1 MIIRDPLWNN
11 IRVDPL
17 ALRLIDTRV
26 FQRLRYVRQLGWA
39 YLVYP
44 GATHARF
51 EHALG
56 AYHLA
61 GLTLRLLDERGDLRG
76 VDPIEGAIVRAAAL
90 LHDVGHYPFSH
101 ALEEIGAPHHEQVA
115 RPLITTGQ
123 VADVLRTLAP
133 DAPERVFALIRGQ
146 SNSPLQG
153 LVSGSLD
160 LDKIEYL
167 KRDALMCGVPYGEID
182 VDRLMNALTVVND
195 SAGRGAHIGVLEKGL
210 SALESLL
217 FAKYQMYRNVY
228 WHHAV
233 RSATAMYKRL
243 VDDALAGEV
252 RTEGKPAGGG
262 AVDSGAADSG
272 AAVRGAAVSRA
283 VDGRAVDGR
292 TADGRVVDGRAVD
305 GRTAD
310 GRVVDGGGRVANATA
325 SARGTGVLDVRELS
339 FLTDESLLHTLDQ
352 RAPSPLL
359 DALRNRRLYKRAFEC
374 PAAELDPELGEWIAT
389 DRTRAVEVEN
399 ALAEEFGLAP
409 GELLL
414 DYPVKTEMLGLD
426 IPVVRRTGEVMQLTG
441 AGLAGAIN
449 LTQMSEQL
457 YRSARWLRVF
467 VARPVDVPRARVLE
481 VARAG

>member
-133 DAPERVFALIRGQ
+133 DAPERVFALIRGK
-146 SNSPLQG
+146 SHSPLQG

-195 SAGRGAHIGVLEKGL
+195 STGRGAHIGVLEKGL

-252 RTEGKPAGGG
+252 AAEGTPAGGG
-262 AVDSGAADSG
+262 AVDSG

-283 VDGRAVDGR
+283 ADGRA
-292 TADGRVVDGRAVD
+292 
-305 GRTAD
+305 
-310 GRVVDGGGRVANATA
+310 VDGGGRVANATA